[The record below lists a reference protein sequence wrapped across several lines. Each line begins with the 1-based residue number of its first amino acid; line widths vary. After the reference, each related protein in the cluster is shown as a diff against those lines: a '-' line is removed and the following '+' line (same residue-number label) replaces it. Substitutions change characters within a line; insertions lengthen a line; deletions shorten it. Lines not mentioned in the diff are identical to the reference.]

1 MADVAAT
8 DSLVFVES
16 MTMEISSVPVIYGSV
31 AGADRY
37 FSELLYGQ
45 LWSITSLERK
55 NKALVQATRMLE
67 SLPFYGNKYDETQ
80 ALSFPRN
87 SSTTTPAEVEQATYE
102 LANALLKGADAE
114 TERRQLFVKTR
125 KFGRIQT
132 DYDWSSGAPEH
143 IVAGIPCLESWRLI
157 RPFLSPNLSL
167 TLRRG
172 S

>member
-8 DSLVFVES
+8 DSITFVES
-16 MTMEISSVPVIYGSV
+16 MTMEISSVPLIYGSI

-37 FSELLYGQ
+37 FSEVLYGQ
-45 LWSITSLERK
+45 LWSLTSLERK

-67 SLPFYGNKYDETQ
+67 SLPFYGNKAEETQ

-87 SSTTTPAEVEQATYE
+87 SLTVTPVEVEQATYE

-114 TERRQLFVKTR
+114 TERRQLFVKSR

-132 DYDWSSGAPEH
+132 DFDWANGVPEH
-143 IVAGIPCLESWRLI
+143 IVAGIPCLEAWRLI
-157 RPFLSPNLSL
+157 RPYLSPNLSL